1 MYTLISGSPKPTN
14 SNSLC
19 FLKNISHKVD
29 DYKLFELKHKKYE
42 DILENI
48 KKSDSIIFAFPLY
61 VDSPTSI
68 TLAFL
73 DYIKDKK
80 IKFENKLIYVVINC
94 GFREGEQNITALNI
108 IKIWCEKVNATYS
121 GALLIG
127 AGEIVG
133 KEEYK
138 LISKK
143 ALKKLNEFTQ
153 KIQAKEKS
161 DDIITTMDYINNN
174 LFCYI
179 ANKWWKKKCKN
190 NGLTDK
196 DIRVK

>member
-1 MYTLISGSPKPTN
+1 MYTLISGSPKPKN
-14 SNSLC
+14 SNSLY
-19 FLKNISHKVD
+19 FLKNISRKLD

-48 KKSDSIIFAFPLY
+48 KKSDTIIFAFPLY

-73 DYIKDKK
+73 DYIIDKK

-94 GFREGEQNITALNI
+94 GFREGEQNITALSI
-108 IKIWCEKVNATYS
+108 IKSWCKKVNATYC

-127 AGEIVG
+127 AGEIAG

-138 LISKK
+138 LVSKK
-143 ALKKLNEFTQ
+143 ALKKLNKFTQ

-161 DDIITTMDYINNN
+161 NDIITTMDYINNN
-174 LFCYI
+174 FFCYI
-179 ANKWWKKKCKN
+179 ANKHWKKKCKN

-196 DIRVK
+196 DIRIK